1 VKHVQH
7 DHNDYRHQS
16 KHYRVPVCPLQFRHT
31 HKIHTIDSGKQGQ
44 RQKHRGEE
52 SLANF
57 ARAALESIYPNV
69 NFEFTNHMNLKA
81 LWDRLGELQ
90 PGSVV
95 YFILYDSDV
104 DGVQLNHY
112 SGMYRIR
119 SSSSVPVFGPYDDQ
133 LGQGILGGSLIRLTQ
148 VGIEMAVT
156 AQEVLQVRPSEVA
169 RNVIP
174 LSTPSY
180 DWRQLQAWGIATSRQ
195 SPLCLLRVQVHG
207 QS

>member
-1 VKHVQH
+1 MKHVQH

-69 NFEFTNHMNLKA
+69 NFEFTNHMNLIA
-81 LWDRLGELQ
+81 LWERLGDLQ